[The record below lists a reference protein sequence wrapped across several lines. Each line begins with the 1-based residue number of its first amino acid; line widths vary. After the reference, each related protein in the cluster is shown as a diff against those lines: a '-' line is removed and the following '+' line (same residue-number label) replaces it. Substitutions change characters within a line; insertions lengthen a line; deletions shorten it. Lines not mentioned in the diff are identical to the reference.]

1 MLKDLSISKKLVLSF
16 SLFFMLLLL
25 LGGMSFSLLS
35 GAEEKFHIT
44 STQIIP
50 EMLDSAALKQNLS
63 DVRRL
68 ELRFMLLGNTANLPQ
83 EEQLVAEV
91 MTRVQQSLADYE
103 SNLRTPEQR
112 ALFEE
117 LLNKWQAYL
126 PLHQEIMSLK
136 REGQTEMAAQKAV
149 ASIALYNGLTPLA
162 GKLMELNQQQASAM
176 EAQFNRANKQAKRWI
191 VGSLLAAALLVFG
204 LAYWLSGQIRKPL
217 AHLVEQA
224 NRLSRGDLSGTLD
237 PRCFARDELGQ
248 LASAFGSMH
257 TNLRTLIADVAAA
270 VHQLGTSVEEVNAI
284 ATQSS
289 QGVAQ
294 QLHEI
299 DQLATA
305 INELQ
310 STVQEVSRNCNEAA
324 NSASTAAGDSS
335 SGLHAVQLAIK
346 DTGVVAQKLEQAG
359 QVVDHLQQDS
369 QSIGVVLEVI
379 HSIADQTNLL
389 ALNAAIEAARAGEHG
404 RGFAVVADEVRTL
417 AKRTQDSTSEINRII
432 DLLQSRAR
440 ETVENM
446 DHSRQL
452 MGATVN
458 STSDVGSMI
467 HKVTESVALISD
479 MNSQIATATEE
490 QNSVTEDLNRNIAVI
505 HEAANEVA
513 SGAEQT
519 ASACLSLSQLAE
531 QLQGRVAQFQL

>member
-1 MLKDLSISKKLVLSF
+1 
-16 SLFFMLLLL
+16 
-25 LGGMSFSLLS
+25 
-35 GAEEKFHIT
+35 
-44 STQIIP
+44 
-50 EMLDSAALKQNLS
+50 
-63 DVRRL
+63 
-68 ELRFMLLGNTANLPQ
+68 MLLGNGANLPQ
-83 EEQLVAEV
+83 EEQLVAETV
-91 MTRVQQSLADYE
+91 TRVQQSLADYE
-103 SNLRTPEQR
+103 SDLRTPEQR
-112 ALFEE
+112 TLFEE
-117 LLNKWQAYL
+117 LRNKWQAYL

-136 REGQTEMAAQKAV
+136 REGQTEVAAQKSV
-149 ASIALYNGLTPLA
+149 ASVALYYGLTSLV
-162 GKLMELNQQQASAM
+162 GKLMDLNQQQASAM
-176 EAQFNRANKQAKRWI
+176 EAQFNRANKQAKRWM
-191 VGSLLAAALLVFG
+191 
-204 LAYWLSGQIRKPL
+204 

-294 QLHEI
+294 QLQEI
-299 DQLATA
+299 DQFAAA

-335 SGLHAVQLAIK
+335 AGLHAVQLAIK

-369 QSIGVVLEVI
+369 QSIGVALEVI
-379 HSIADQTNLL
+379 RSIADQTNLL

-452 MGATVN
+452 MDTTVN
-458 STSDVGSMI
+458 STSDVGSII

-479 MNSQIATATEE
+479 MNTQIATATEE

>member
-16 SLFFMLLLL
+16 CLFFMLLLS
-25 LGGMSFSLLS
+25 LGGMSFSLLND
-35 GAEEKFHIT
+35 AEEKFHIT

-50 EMLDSAALKQNLS
+50 DMLDSAELKQNLA
-63 DVRRL
+63 DIRRV
-68 ELRFMLLGNTANLPQ
+68 ELRFMLLGNAADLSQ
-83 EEQLVAEV
+83 EEQLVAEALA
-91 MTRVQQSLADYE
+91 RVQQSLADAQ
-103 SNLRTPEQR
+103 SHLRTPEER
-112 ALFEE
+112 TLFEE
-117 LLNKWQAYL
+117 LRNKWQAYL
-126 PLHQEIMSLK
+126 TLHQDMMSLK
-136 REGQTEMAAQKAV
+136 REGQTEAAVQKAD
-149 ASIALYNGLTPLA
+149 ASVTLYYELAPLA

-176 EAQFNRANKQAKRWI
+176 GAQFNRANEQAKRWI

-248 LASAFGSMH
+248 LASAFGHMH
-257 TNLRTLIADVAAA
+257 THLRTLIADVAAA
-270 VHQLGTSVEEVNAI
+270 VHQMGTAVEEVHAI

-299 DQLATA
+299 DQFATA

-324 NSASTAAGDSS
+324 NSASMAAGDSS
-335 SGLHAVQLAIK
+335 AVQQAVQLAIK

-369 QSIGVVLEVI
+369 QSISVVLEVI
-379 HSIADQTNLL
+379 RSIADQTNLL

-432 DLLQSRAR
+432 DLLQSRAS

-452 MGATVN
+452 MGTTVN

-467 HKVTESVALISD
+467 HKITESVAQISD
-479 MNSQIATATEE
+479 MNTQIATATEE

>member
-1 MLKDLSISKKLVLSF
+1 
-16 SLFFMLLLL
+16 
-25 LGGMSFSLLS
+25 MSFSLLND
-35 GAEEKFHIT
+35 AEEKFHIT

-50 EMLDSAALKQNLS
+50 DMLDSAELKQNLA
-63 DVRRL
+63 DIRRV
-68 ELRFMLLGNTANLPQ
+68 ELRFILLGNAADLSQ
-83 EEQLVAEV
+83 EEQLVAEALA
-91 MTRVQQSLADYE
+91 RVQQSLADAQ
-103 SNLRTPEQR
+103 SHLRTPEER
-112 ALFEE
+112 TLFEE
-117 LLNKWQAYL
+117 LRNKWQAYL
-126 PLHQEIMSLK
+126 TLHQDMMSLK
-136 REGQTEMAAQKAV
+136 REGQTEAAVQKAD
-149 ASIALYNGLTPLA
+149 ASVTLYYELAPLA

-248 LASAFGSMH
+248 LASAFGRMH
-257 TNLRTLIADVAAA
+257 THLRTLIADVAAA
-270 VHQLGTSVEEVNAI
+270 VHQMGTAVEEVNAI

-299 DQLATA
+299 DQFATA

-324 NSASTAAGDSS
+324 NSASMAAGDSS
-335 SGLHAVQLAIK
+335 AVQQAVQLAIK

-379 HSIADQTNLL
+379 RSIADQTNLL

-452 MGATVN
+452 MDTTVN

-467 HKVTESVALISD
+467 HKITESVALISD
-479 MNSQIATATEE
+479 MNTQIATATEE

>member
-16 SLFFMLLLL
+16 SLFFILLLS
-25 LGGMSFSLLS
+25 LGGMSFSLLND
-35 GAEEKFHIT
+35 AEEKFHIT

-50 EMLDSAALKQNLS
+50 DMLDSAALKQNLA
-63 DVRRL
+63 DIRRV
-68 ELRFMLLGNTANLPQ
+68 ELRFILLGNAADLSQ
-83 EEQLVAEV
+83 EEQLVAEALA
-91 MTRVQQSLADYE
+91 RVQQSLADAQ
-103 SNLRTPEQR
+103 SHLRTPEER
-112 ALFEE
+112 TLFEE
-117 LLNKWQAYL
+117 LRNKWQAYL
-126 PLHQEIMSLK
+126 TLHQDMMSLK
-136 REGQTEMAAQKAV
+136 REGQTEAAVQKAD
-149 ASIALYNGLTPLA
+149 ASVTLYYELAPLA

-248 LASAFGSMH
+248 LASAFGRMH
-257 TNLRTLIADVAAA
+257 THLRTLIADVAAA
-270 VHQLGTSVEEVNAI
+270 VHQMGTAVEEVHAI

-299 DQLATA
+299 DQFAAA

-324 NSASTAAGDSS
+324 NSASMAAGDSS
-335 SGLHAVQLAIK
+335 AVQQAVQLAIK

-379 HSIADQTNLL
+379 RSIADQTNLL

-432 DLLQSRAR
+432 DLLQSRAS

-452 MGATVN
+452 MGTTVN

-467 HKVTESVALISD
+467 HKITESVAQISD
-479 MNSQIATATEE
+479 MNTQIATATEE

>member
-16 SLFFMLLLL
+16 SLFFILLLS
-25 LGGMSFSLLS
+25 LGGMSFSLLND
-35 GAEEKFHIT
+35 AEEKFHIT

-50 EMLDSAALKQNLS
+50 DMLDSAELKQNLA
-63 DVRRL
+63 DIRL
-68 ELRFMLLGNTANLPQ
+68 VELRFMLLGNAADLSQ
-83 EEQLVAEV
+83 EEQLVAEALA
-91 MTRVQQSLADYE
+91 RVQQSLADAQ
-103 SNLRTPEQR
+103 SHLRTPEER
-112 ALFEE
+112 TLFEE
-117 LLNKWQAYL
+117 LRNKWQAYL
-126 PLHQEIMSLK
+126 TLHQDMMSLK
-136 REGQTEMAAQKAV
+136 REGQTEAAVQKAD
-149 ASIALYNGLTPLA
+149 ASVTLYYELAPLA

-176 EAQFNRANKQAKRWI
+176 GAQFHRADEQAKRWI

-248 LASAFGSMH
+248 LASAFGHMH
-257 TNLRTLIADVAAA
+257 THLRTLIADVAAA
-270 VHQLGTSVEEVNAI
+270 VHQMGTAVEEVHAI

-299 DQLATA
+299 DQFATA

-324 NSASTAAGDSS
+324 NSASMAAGDSS
-335 SGLHAVQLAIK
+335 AVQQAVQLAIK

-369 QSIGVVLEVI
+369 QSISVVLEVI
-379 HSIADQTNLL
+379 RSIADQTNLL
-389 ALNAAIEAARAGEHG
+389 ALNAAIEAAWAGEHG

-432 DLLQSRAR
+432 DLLQSRAS

-452 MGATVN
+452 MGTTVN

-467 HKVTESVALISD
+467 HKITESVAQISD
-479 MNSQIATATEE
+479 MNTQIATATEE

>member
-16 SLFFMLLLL
+16 SLFFMLLLS

-35 GAEEKFHIT
+35 GAEDKCHII

-50 EMLDSAALKQNLS
+50 EMLDSAALKQNLA

-68 ELRFMLLGNTANLPQ
+68 ELRFMLLGNGANLPQ
-83 EEQLVAEV
+83 EEQLVAE
-91 MTRVQQSLADYE
+91 MLTRVQQSLADYE

-112 ALFEE
+112 TLFEE
-117 LLNKWQAYL
+117 LRNKWQAYL

-136 REGQTEMAAQKAV
+136 REGQTEVAAQKSV
-149 ASIALYNGLTPLA
+149 ASVALYYGLTSLV
-162 GKLMELNQQQASAM
+162 GKLMDLNQQQASAM

-294 QLHEI
+294 QLNEI

-305 INELQ
+305 INEVQ
-310 STVQEVSRNCNEAA
+310 STEQE
-324 NSASTAAGDSS
+324 G
-335 SGLHAVQLAIK
+335 
-346 DTGVVAQKLEQAG
+346 
-359 QVVDHLQQDS
+359 
-369 QSIGVVLEVI
+369 
-379 HSIADQTNLL
+379 
-389 ALNAAIEAARAGEHG
+389 
-404 RGFAVVADEVRTL
+404 
-417 AKRTQDSTSEINRII
+417 
-432 DLLQSRAR
+432 
-440 ETVENM
+440 
-446 DHSRQL
+446 
-452 MGATVN
+452 
-458 STSDVGSMI
+458 
-467 HKVTESVALISD
+467 
-479 MNSQIATATEE
+479 
-490 QNSVTEDLNRNIAVI
+490 
-505 HEAANEVA
+505 
-513 SGAEQT
+513 
-519 ASACLSLSQLAE
+519 
-531 QLQGRVAQFQL
+531 